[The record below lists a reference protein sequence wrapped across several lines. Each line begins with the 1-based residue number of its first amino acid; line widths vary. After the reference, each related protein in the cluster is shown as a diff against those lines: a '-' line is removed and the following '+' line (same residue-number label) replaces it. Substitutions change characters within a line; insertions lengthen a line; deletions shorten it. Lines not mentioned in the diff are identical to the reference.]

1 MQTQTKRIHRLTI
14 VSKAGRRLIPAR
26 IVQIDRPPVSQ
37 GIAQPRHLNIRLQ
50 EREHVDMNQAIQ
62 LMGVDIQNRTN

>member
-26 IVQIDRPPVSQ
+26 IVQIDRPTVSQ
-37 GIAQPRHLNIRLQ
+37 EIAQPKYFNIRLQ